1 MCFGASFPLTAAAGP
16 RSAWPAAPPS
26 IPPSTPA
33 FSPSLGHTRL
43 LSQGLCSGSFY
54 VRKPRCCHPSSQN
67 HSPAPYGNCCPQKLP
82 LEPLPPPRSYDL
94 PTGLTFKAC
103 FPPDSAPS
111 STWPVCPLPGPGLQA
126 TLSHRGRGEWTRC
139 AKPRSRGRPQA
150 EKPPRSGAGFNLEG
164 HVRQA
169 SPGL

>member
-1 MCFGASFPLTAAAGP
+1 MFWGLLPTDGT
-16 RSAWPAAPPS
+16 APPS

-33 FSPSLGHTRL
+33 FSPSLGHTRF

-54 VRKPRCCHPSSQN
+54 VRKPRCCHPSPQN

-82 LEPLPPPRSYDL
+82 LEPSPPLRSYDL
-94 PTGLTFKAC
+94 PTGLLFKAC

-111 STWPVCPLPGPGLQA
+111 STWPVCPLPGPGSQA

-139 AKPRSRGRPQA
+139 AKPQSRGRPQA
-150 EKPPRSGAGFNLEG
+150 ENPDGRELGSAWRDTSGGQAQASDPCSPRSSVL
-164 HVRQA
+164 
-169 SPGL
+169 